1 MKDVK
6 NKHPKK
12 VLKSLEYYSKL
23 RKKASRC
30 IEAPKIALNR
40 YALHESSV
48 SVISLPHVDYWYEW
62 SSLQTLLEKASPGSC
77 RLLDDL
83 ENDDQFYL
91 KQVLDQDEAVSYV
104 LSLVDVFKTQYRIK
118 AKTMERC

>member
-6 NKHPKK
+6 NKHKKK
-12 VLKSLEYYSKL
+12 VLKSLEYYSRL

-40 YALHESSV
+40 YEASERSV
-48 SVISLPHVDYWYEW
+48 SIMNVPHVDYWYEW

-91 KQVLDQDEAVSYV
+91 KQESDEDESINYV
-104 LSLVDVFKTQYRIK
+104 LSIVDAFKTQYKIR
-118 AKTMERC
+118 AKIMERV